1 MCLAVPMKVKDIT
14 ENIAIA
20 EVNQIEYEVNVTM
33 MENLK
38 VGDYVIVHAGFAIE
52 IMDKVEAQKT
62 LALWRDMQGYN
73 RGNS

>member
-20 EVNQIEYEVNVTM
+20 EVNQIEYEVNVTL